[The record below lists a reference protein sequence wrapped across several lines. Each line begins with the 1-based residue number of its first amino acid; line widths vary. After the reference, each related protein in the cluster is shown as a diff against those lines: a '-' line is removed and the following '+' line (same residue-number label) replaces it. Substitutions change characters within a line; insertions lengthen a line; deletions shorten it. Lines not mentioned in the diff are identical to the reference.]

1 MKNIISLFGISI
13 LLISCAG
20 KMNQK
25 PGYTEITK
33 WQGDKKAAV
42 SITYDDGSIHQFTV
56 AIPIMNKL
64 GLQGTFFINTGKVK
78 GSAQGKYFGR
88 PAETTIK
95 ETASIKTNRDN
106 LFERASLIRFTGI
119 EKAVDY
125 HTRAGSLFE
134 AGKVN
139 EACALMDEA
148 FGKVRS
154 TGLVKKADAPVNTTD
169 TTTWEDFKTYVAEGH
184 EIACH
189 TITHPKLSVL
199 TEPNLLYELEQCKAD
214 IEKNLGKRM
223 TFSAEC
229 PFGSENERVMGY
241 AYKIFPALR
250 NRMPESWL
258 EEIDR
263 GNRKQPC
270 TSDKEYI
277 QWQRGPVRKISMAE
291 MKSYVDTCLKHDNIW
306 LVLVFHGVDGIGY
319 EPRTGAELQEYFSY
333 IKERESSLYIGT
345 FGDVAKYMKERKST
359 MIKSE
364 VKDGSILVNV
374 SCSLDPGVYDVAM
387 TLKTYVPNG
396 WKSVALD
403 RKGKRENQ
411 ANLPILKDSGG
422 SYVIYPVKPGEGD
435 IVLTRSK

>member
-1 MKNIISLFGISI
+1 MKNIIFLFGIFI
-13 LLISCAG
+13 LLASCAG

-42 SITYDDGSIHQFTV
+42 SITYDDGTINQFTV
-56 AIPIMNKL
+56 AVPIMNKL
-64 GLQGTFFINTGKVK
+64 ALPGTFFVNTGKVK
-78 GSAQGKYFGR
+78 GSAQGKFIGR
-88 PAETTIK
+88 PAETIIK
-95 ETASIKTNRDN
+95 ETASVKTNQDN
-106 LFERASLIRFTGI
+106 LFERASLTRFTGI
-119 EKAVDY
+119 DKAADY

-134 AGKVN
+134 AGKVK
-139 EACALMDEA
+139 EACALIDEA
-148 FGKVRS
+148 YSKVRS
-154 TGLVKKADAPVNTTD
+154 TGLIKKANAPVNTTD
-169 TTTWEDFKTYVAEGH
+169 TTTWDDFRTYIAQGH

-229 PFGSENERVMGY
+229 PYGSENDRVMGY

-250 NRMPESWL
+250 NRMPEPWL

-291 MKSYVDTCLKHDNIW
+291 MKSYVDTCMKHDNIW

-333 IKERESSLYIGT
+333 IKEREPSLYVAT
-345 FGDVAKYMKERKST
+345 FGDVAKYMKERKNST
-359 MIKSE
+359 VKSD
-364 VKDGSILVNV
+364 VRGNSIAVNV
-374 SCSLDPGVYDVAM
+374 SSTLDPGLYDVAL
-387 TLKTYVPNG
+387 TLKTYIPKG
-396 WKSVALD
+396 WKSAVLD
-403 RKGKRENQ
+403 RKDKNPEKIT
-411 ANLPILKDSGG
+411 ILKDSGG
-422 SYVIYPVKPGEGD
+422 PYVIYPFKPGDDGV
-435 IVLTRSK
+435 VLTKE